1 MKRDRHGQAEPI
13 TDDIYQRIRNAFLE
27 ESHQVIFDI
36 LYYTGERIS
45 AVLQLAVGDVYQDAI
60 TRKVREEITFK
71 AQTRKDKT
79 TRQVPIHKSLKLKLR
94 AFTPPTDGYLFPT
107 ANGHLLRQ
115 SYDAAFRRA
124 LVRVGLDK
132 VGYSLHST
140 RRGFIT
146 TLHAKGVP
154 IKTIQTLTGH
164 KSLNTLSRYVDVTDE
179 MKRIAIS
186 LL

>member
-1 MKRDRHGQAEPI
+1 MKRDRHGQAEPM
-13 TDDIYQRIRNAFLE
+13 TEDVYQTIRDAFLVE
-27 ESHQVIFDI
+27 AHQIVFDI

-45 AVLQLAVGDVYQDAI
+45 AVLQLQVSDVYQDAI
-60 TRKVREEITFK
+60 ARKVREEITFK
-71 AQTRKDKT
+71 ASTRKDKT
-79 TRQVPIHKSLKLKLR
+79 TRQVPVHKSLKLKLR
-94 AFTPPTDGYLFPT
+94 AFTPASDGYLFPT
-107 ANGHLLRQ
+107 PNGHLLRQ

-124 LVRVGLDK
+124 LVRAGLDK

-154 IKTIQTLTGH
+154 IKTIQTLTDH
-164 KSLNTLSRYVDVTDE
+164 KSLNTLSRYVEVSDE
-179 MKRIAIS
+179 MKRTAIS